1 MQTAMTSR
9 LRHPSALLVA
19 AVVLLVGWAA
29 LSAAR
34 STPHPLERS
43 AALRAVFADARAA
56 ALARGE
62 RWTNVR
68 VGAVDDT
75 TTRVTFFHG
84 ARLVAEVAVTP
95 RGTVER
101 FSDARGRDAP
111 YGAPLVRRPL
121 VVAIAA
127 LAFLL
132 ATAVVPLQRI
142 RNVDVAALLA
152 LVVPVLLLNERL
164 LAASTLA
171 ALPSLLWLTGRCLW
185 LALGPHEGGFALRP
199 SQASGLRATSQAP
212 ARPLLDV
219 LTPSWGDGQRL
230 RILRFAVG
238 VAAACV
244 ALITISAPS
253 TVDVA
258 QAVMEGGTL
267 LVHGT
272 LPYGNMPGDV
282 FHGDVYPL
290 LSYAVYA
297 PLATVMPVHDGW
309 DVANGALI
317 VAALSAIAGAWLL
330 ARIAGRASASAREL
344 DRTDDAARAAGLR
357 AALAWL
363 TLPPLLV
370 TASTGTSDVLLGALV
385 LAALALARRP
395 LASVAAVLVAGWFK
409 VVPFALL
416 PIWLARLHGR
426 RLVLGLAL
434 TAGTAAATL
443 VALVVLGGTS
453 APGQMLQAIAYQAD
467 RRTLHSPWTLLGI
480 EWLQP
485 LGQAAVLALVAAATV
500 RVRRDAAL
508 AADPMRLAA
517 LAGAVLLGLQLTGN
531 YWTYLYLAWV
541 VPCIVV
547 GLLADA
553 PRPAPV
559 TVAVPGLN
567 PLRRNA
573 DVGPERIRPRAP
585 QPS

>member
-1 MQTAMTSR
+1 MPSR
-9 LRHPSALLVA
+9 LRRPSAVLVA
-19 AVVLLVGWAA
+19 LVVLLAAWAA
-29 LSAAR
+29 LSVTR

-43 AALRAVFADARAA
+43 VALRAVLADARAGP
-56 ALARGE
+56 ALAHGE
-62 RWTNVR
+62 RWTSVR
-68 VGAVDDT
+68 VGAVDET

-84 ARLVAEVAVTP
+84 PRLVAEVAVNP
-95 RGTVER
+95 RAKVER
-101 FSDARGRDAP
+101 FSDVRGRDAP
-111 YGAPLVRRPL
+111 YGAPLAHRPL
-121 VVAIAA
+121 VVSIAA

-132 ATAVVPLQRI
+132 ATAVVPLRRI

-164 LAASTLA
+164 LVASTLA
-171 ALPSLLWLTGRCLW
+171 ALPSLLWLTGRCAW
-185 LALGPHEGGFALRP
+185 LALGRP
-199 SQASGLRATSQAP
+199 RPPAP
-212 ARPLLDV
+212 AQPLLDA
-219 LTPSWGDGQRL
+219 LTPTWGDAPRV
-230 RILRFAVG
+230 RILRLAVG

-253 TVDVA
+253 TVDVG
-258 QAVMEGGTL
+258 QAVMEGATQI
-267 LVHGT
+267 VHGT
-272 LPYGNMPGDV
+272 LPYGHMPGDV

-297 PLATVMPVHDGW
+297 PLATVMPVRDDW

-330 ARIAGRASASAREL
+330 ARIVGRASASTRDL
-344 DRTDDAARAAGLR
+344 DRPDDAARAAGLR

-363 TLPPLLV
+363 ALPPLLV
-370 TASTGTSDVLLGALV
+370 AASTGTSDVLLGALL
-385 LAALALARRP
+385 LAALALVRRP
-395 LASVAAVLVAGWFK
+395 LASVAAILVAGSFK

-416 PIWLARLHGR
+416 PIWLARLRGR
-426 RLVLGLAL
+426 RLAAALAL
-434 TAGTAAATL
+434 TAACGVLTV
-443 VALVVLGGTS
+443 VALVALGGTS
-453 APGQMLQAIAYQAD
+453 APGQMLHAIAYQAD

-508 AADPMRLAA
+508 AKDPLRLAA

-531 YWTYLYLAWV
+531 YWAYLYLAWV

-553 PRPAPV
+553 PQPAPAPV
-559 TVAVPGLN
+559 AVRRLN
-567 PLRRNA
+567 LSRRNA
-573 DVGPERIRPRAP
+573 DVGLEAVRPRAP

>member
-9 LRHPSALLVA
+9 LRHPSAVLVA
-19 AVVLLVGWAA
+19 LVVLLTAWAA

-43 AALRAVFADARAA
+43 AALRAVLADARAGP

-84 ARLVAEVAVTP
+84 PRLVA
-95 RGTVER
+95 
-101 FSDARGRDAP
+101 
-111 YGAPLVRRPL
+111 
-121 VVAIAA
+121 AIAA

-132 ATAVVPLQRI
+132 ATAVVPLRRI

-152 LVVPVLLLNERL
+152 LVLPVLLLNERL
-164 LAASTLA
+164 LVASTLA
-171 ALPSLLWLTGRCLW
+171 ALPSLLWLTGRCAW
-185 LALGPHEGGFALRP
+185 LALGPQKAGFALRP
-199 SQASGLRATSQAP
+199 SQASGLRATSQT
-212 ARPLLDV
+212 PLLDV
-219 LTPSWGDGQRL
+219 LTPTWGDAQRV
-230 RILRFAVG
+230 RILRLAVG

-244 ALITISAPS
+244 ALITITAPS
-253 TVDVA
+253 TVDVG
-258 QAVMEGGTL
+258 QAVMEGATL

-272 LPYGNMPGDV
+272 LPYGHMPGDV

-290 LSYAVYA
+290 LSYAAYA
-297 PLATVMPVHDGW
+297 PLATVMPVRDDW

-317 VAALSAIAGAWLL
+317 VAALSAVASAWLL
-330 ARIAGRASASAREL
+330 ARIAGRASASTRDL
-344 DRTDDAARAAGLR
+344 DRPDDAARAAGLR

-363 TLPPLLV
+363 ALPPLLV
-370 TASTGTSDVLLGALV
+370 TASTGTSDVLLGALL
-385 LAALALARRP
+385 LAALALVRRP
-395 LASVAAVLVAGWFK
+395 LASVAAILVAGSFK

-416 PIWLARLHGR
+416 PIWLARLRGR
-426 RLVLGLAL
+426 RLAAALAL
-434 TAGTAAATL
+434 TAACGVLTLAALIA
-443 VALVVLGGTS
+443 LGGTS
-453 APGQMLQAIAYQAD
+453 APGQMLHAIAYQAD

-485 LGQAAVLALVAAATV
+485 LGQAAVLALVAGATV

-559 TVAVPGLN
+559 PVAMRRLN
-567 PLRRNA
+567 PRRRNA
-573 DVGPERIRPRAP
+573 DVGPERIRPSAP